1 MDDIRATGDPFL
13 SFNPILTRVLVFEP
27 NPLLATSIRSGL
39 ELTGPFTTEAC
50 SGDFLEALAA
60 FRPNIVVLDP
70 AHLPGLPE
78 TYVSKIS
85 QRLPN
90 CEVLAYVTE
99 SGRKSAQQCLAA
111 GFVGAVSHARG
122 IEGLVEALTVARLG
136 GIYVDQCF
144 APTASSAAAE
154 TGDGEASSRL
164 SERERFVLEHV
175 ARGFSNKEIA
185 GKLGL
190 SSKTVETYR
199 SRGAG
204 KLGLRRKSDIVQH
217 ALRSDWLGE
226 RPDRL

>member
-1 MDDIRATGDPFL
+1 MEDIRATGDPSL
-13 SFNPILTRVLVFEP
+13 SFNPILTRVLVHDP

-50 SGDFLEALAA
+50 SGDLSEVLIA

-70 AHLPGLPE
+70 AHLPAPPE
-78 TYVSKIS
+78 TYVTEVTR
-85 QRLPN
+85 RLPN

-99 SGRKSAQQCLAA
+99 SGRRAAQQCLAA
-111 GFVGAVSHARG
+111 GFVGAVSHGRG

-144 APTASSAAAE
+144 APSASSSPEA
-154 TGDGEASSRL
+154 GRGEGSLRL
-164 SERERFVLEHV
+164 SDRERFVLEHV

-190 SSKTVETYR
+190 SAKTVETYR
-199 SRGAG
+199 SRASG

-217 ALRSDWLGE
+217 ALRCDWLGE